1 MPPFYGATTATT
13 VIVTAVADAD
23 ANADASANVDADAD
37 ANVNVDADADVK
49 NLVQRSPVKMTAA
62 VRRETAPSVAAENF

>member
-23 ANADASANVDADAD
+23 ANADVSANVDAD

>member
-13 VIVTAVADAD
+13 VIVTAV
-23 ANADASANVDADAD
+23 ADAD